1 MKRLTIAMIF
11 VLAVG
16 LTSCAGRQGISLDGT
31 TIGGKFDPEIA
42 EDILGQTNAV
52 IGKALKQNA
61 AKCQAVPN
69 LKTCN
74 ILASARHG
82 HNLAVE
88 ALNAYCAGPD
98 WAEDGPCN
106 PPDNEEFREHLAS
119 RFTVALERLAPIIEA
134 VEGLIR

>member
-1 MKRLTIAMIF
+1 MKKFAFVMIL

-16 LTSCAGRQGISLDGT
+16 LTACAGRQRISLDGST
-31 TIGGKFDPEIA
+31 VNGQFDPEIA

-69 LKTCN
+69 QRTCN

-88 ALNAYCAGPD
+88 ALNFYCAGTG
-98 WAEDGPCN
+98 WAVDGPCN
-106 PPDNEEFREHLAS
+106 PPENEDMEELLAS
-119 RFTVALERLAPIIEA
+119 RFTAALERLAPIIDA
-134 VEGLIR
+134 LEGLIR